1 MKATI
6 LGKDLMK
13 LLGKHG
19 ESDVQMCI
27 NMKDGSEVVVD
38 VKCIDEVASINTVA
52 KTEATAFE
60 IYREEQ

>member
-27 NMKDGSEVVVD
+27 SMKDGREIVVD
-38 VKCIDEVASINTVA
+38 VKCIDEVASINTTTKDEVI
-52 KTEATAFE
+52 KFE
-60 IYREEQ
+60 IYGEEQ

>member
-19 ESDVQMCI
+19 ESDVQMCVS
-27 NMKDGSEVVVD
+27 MKDGREIVVD
-38 VKCIDEVASINTVA
+38 VKCIDELLPNDCDN
-52 KTEATAFE
+52 EPTAFE
-60 IYREEQ
+60 IYGEEQ